1 MHSHPFSIA
10 LITLPNLC
18 FFPDEK
24 ASFHCWRPH
33 IHPWSETYSGPSPSS
48 PSSYQNTRKRYI
60 APISTASSSP
70 QSTHHLCCAVLP
82 PPHLCTIH
90 PRCQRSALS
99 LLERDASSQAM
110 RERTLESQADARADE
125 VDRLLA
131 DARQKRLALQ
141 RALDAVASERS
152 RHWL

>member
-1 MHSHPFSIA
+1 M
-10 LITLPNLC
+10 
-18 FFPDEK
+18 
-24 ASFHCWRPH
+24 
-33 IHPWSETYSGPSPSS
+33 
-48 PSSYQNTRKRYI
+48 
-60 APISTASSSP
+60 
-70 QSTHHLCCAVLP
+70 
-82 PPHLCTIH
+82 H
-90 PRCQRSALS
+90 PRYQRSALS

-141 RALDAVASERS
+141 RTLDAVASERYRY